1 MRPLLLLSL
10 LTLPVSAARVY
21 YVNQTELQAGQI
33 LSMKPD
39 GTGHTTLWT
48 ASQVTDLRGIAVDA
62 AGTRLFFA
70 HANQDAGTLAL
81 TGVAL
86 KSLPLSG
93 GTPVTV
99 TTFPDNTFLA
109 DVEWEPSDNWV
120 YIAVPTTL
128 QLRRCRAD
136 GSEFSTILTHTAAGQ
151 GPYFVEIDPV
161 TQRAYWGLVTSSGET
176 NTRFARGSLT
186 TGIVDA
192 SWFLTTPSRTR
203 DLALDN
209 TVAGG
214 RLYWCDRQ
222 NGAVYARGPEGGV
235 TQTIISGLNAP
246 HGLAI
251 DPEAGYAYVAD
262 TGKRGNNPSQASAHD
277 VVRFKM
283 DGSGGMEVLSLFN
296 SVAEP
301 YDLDLDLTSV
311 SYADWRTRFFV
322 STAANAAPATD
333 ADSDGLNNGAEYA
346 FFTHP
351 LRPDLAGANLIPQG
365 SGIRYARHRVTDV
378 PLRVEVS
385 TDLTTWH
392 WNNDTPGAVWTV
404 EQSTAPRDTDS
415 EWVTAQ
421 PGPTLSSATRI
432 YYRLRALVP

>member
-1 MRPLLLLSL
+1 MRPLLPLLL

-39 GTGHTTLWT
+39 GTGHTTIWSAT
-48 ASQVTDLRGIAVDA
+48 QVTDLRGIAVDA
-62 AGTRLFFA
+62 AAGRLYFA
-70 HANQDAGTLAL
+70 HSNQNAGTLAL
-81 TGVAL
+81 TDVAL
-86 KSLPLSG
+86 KTLPVTG
-93 GTPVTV
+93 GTPATLVS
-99 TTFPDNTFLA
+99 FPDNTFLA

-120 YIAVPTTL
+120 YVAVPTTL
-128 QLRRCRAD
+128 QLHRCRPN
-136 GSEFSTILTHTAAGQ
+136 GSEFSTILTHTASGQ

-161 TQRAYWGLVTSSGET
+161 AQRAYWGLVTNPGET
-176 NTRFARGSLT
+176 NTNFARGSLA
-186 TGIVDA
+186 TGTVDSA
-192 SWFLTTPSRTR
+192 WFLTTPSRTR

-209 TVAGG
+209 TAPGG

-222 NGAVYARGPEGGV
+222 NGAVYARAPEGGAI
-235 TQTIISGLNAP
+235 QTIITGLNAP

-251 DPEAGYAYVAD
+251 DPEAGYAYAAD
-262 TGKRGNNPSQASAHD
+262 TGKRGSGSQTSAHD

-283 DGSGGMEVLSLFN
+283 DGSGGLEVLSLFN

-301 YDLDLDLTSV
+301 YDLDIDLTSV

-322 STAANAAPATD
+322 STAPNASVATD
-333 ADSDGLNNGAEYA
+333 ADADGLSNGAEYA

-351 LRPDLAGANLIPQG
+351 LRADLPGANLQPHG
-365 SGIRYARHRVTDV
+365 TGIRYARRRVTDI

-404 EQSTAPRDTDS
+404 EQSTTPRDIDS

-421 PGPTLSSATRI
+421 TAPAVAGASRI
-432 YYRLRALVP
+432 YYRLRAMVP